1 DLKKDDSVRIAI
13 HNAGAIPEEIRDTF
27 FDKYVTFDKM
37 GGTGLGTYSAKLMVE
52 TIGGGIGLET
62 SAKDGTTITVTLP
75 INGLLKTD
83 NDTEEVSNAKR

>member
-37 GGTGLGTYSAKLMVE
+37 GGTGLGTYSAKLIAE

-62 SAKDGTTITVTLP
+62 SAKDGTTITVRLP
-75 INGLLKTD
+75 IIG
-83 NDTEEVSNAKR
+83 TEELSNAKR